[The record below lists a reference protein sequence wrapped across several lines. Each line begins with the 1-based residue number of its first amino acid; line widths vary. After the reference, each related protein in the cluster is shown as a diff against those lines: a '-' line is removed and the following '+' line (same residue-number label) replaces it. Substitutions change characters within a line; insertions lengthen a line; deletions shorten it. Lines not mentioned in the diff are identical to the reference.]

1 MLWIKERNT
10 KSMVDEEQTARLVP
24 VFTLLWHQL
33 RMPFFVVEK
42 NQTLYVLS
50 SIDILPFSLW
60 HSDEEDNKN
69 LDVLGRM
76 HRQGLL
82 SQKTDYAALHLHR
95 LIYSIL
101 LLCFVVVVSFGSI
114 AGFCGY
120 CRTVIHPAGTNHKNH
135 HDNDSPNHQRKSE
148 QMNATIRGFRGES
161 TAGVRL

>member
-82 SQKTDYAALHLHR
+82 SQKTD
-95 LIYSIL
+95 
-101 LLCFVVVVSFGSI
+101 V
-114 AGFCGY
+114 
-120 CRTVIHPAGTNHKNH
+120 
-135 HDNDSPNHQRKSE
+135 
-148 QMNATIRGFRGES
+148 RGQD
-161 TAGVRL
+161 